1 MTDTSA
7 TDGPGDDLELFREFA
22 ATRRRSLR
30 NELVERH
37 MGLAVH
43 IANRYRRVNVND
55 DDLRQV
61 AMIGLVKA
69 VDRFDPEYGASFSAF
84 AGRTIEGELK
94 RHFRDRSWVVRVPRS
109 AKELHLLVRRASD
122 ELSHELSRSPTVD
135 EIAEHLQVD
144 RDDVMRGLAA
154 SAAYNVGTLDV
165 GVGDDGDETATD
177 RQRALATDDIGFEN
191 TENRQVVLELLDRL
205 PEREREIVRLRF
217 YERMSQAEIGEAIGV
232 SQMHVSRLL
241 RRSFEQMREWID
253 DPGGDASIDAH
264 DASSE
269 STARE

>member
-1 MTDTSA
+1 MSDTSDA
-7 TDGPGDDLELFREFA
+7 DGNDDLERFREFA
-22 ATRRRSLR
+22 VTRRRSLR

-43 IANRYRRVNVND
+43 IANRYRRTSVND

-69 VDRFDPEYGASFSAF
+69 VDRFDPDYGASFSAF

-122 ELSHELSRSPTVD
+122 ELSHDLSRSPTVD

-144 RDDVMRGLAA
+144 RDDVLRGLAA

-165 GVGDDGDETATD
+165 GLGADDDTGTD
-177 RQRALATDDIGFEN
+177 RQRALATDDLGFDN
-191 TENRQVVLELLDRL
+191 VENRQVVLELLDRL

-217 YERMSQAEIGEAIGV
+217 YERMSQSEIGETVGV

-241 RRSFEQMREWID
+241 RRSFEQMREWIAEGAGR
-253 DPGGDASIDAH
+253 PGSGGDH
-264 DASSE
+264 DPSSE
-269 STARE
+269 SAARE

>member
-1 MTDTSA
+1 MSDTSSV
-7 TDGPGDDLELFREFA
+7 DGPDDDLELFRRFA
-22 ATRRRSLR
+22 ANRRRSLR

-43 IANRYRRVNVND
+43 IANRYRRANVND

-122 ELSHELSRSPTVD
+122 DLSHELSRSPTVD

-144 RDDVMRGLAA
+144 RDDVLRGLAA
-154 SAAYNVGTLDV
+154 SAAYNVGTLDA
-165 GVGDDGDETATD
+165 GVGEDGNDTATD
-177 RQRALATDDIGFEN
+177 RQRALAADDLGFEN
-191 TENRQVVLELLDRL
+191 TENRQIVLELLDRL

-217 YERMSQAEIGEAIGV
+217 YERMSQSEIGEAVGV

-253 DPGGDASIDAH
+253 DPAAAQDSP
-264 DASSE
+264 SE
-269 STARE
+269 SAALE

>member
-1 MTDTSA
+1 M
-7 TDGPGDDLELFREFA
+7 
-22 ATRRRSLR
+22 
-30 NELVERH
+30 
-37 MGLAVH
+37 
-43 IANRYRRVNVND
+43 
-55 DDLRQV
+55 
-61 AMIGLVKA
+61 
-69 VDRFDPEYGASFSAF
+69 
-84 AGRTIEGELK
+84 K
-94 RHFRDRSWVVRVPRS
+94 RHFRDRSGVVRVPRS

-165 GVGDDGDETATD
+165 GVGDGEETATD
-177 RQRALATDDIGFEN
+177 RQRALAIDDAGFEN
-191 TENRQVVLELLDRL
+191 AENREVVLELLDRL

-241 RRSFEQMREWID
+241 RRSFEQMRDWIE
-253 DPGGDASIDAH
+253 DPAGDASADAQG
-264 DASSE
+264 ASSE